1 MSMPAARSTTLG
13 VNQLKDDAV
22 KTSIEP
28 LACVLPDQRSVER
41 TELGDDLLL
50 EETRRSWFLEG
61 ICTAIQ
67 SPWGHGDYRRYS
79 NKPGK
84 WLDRFY
90 SGLSCEEA
98 LFNQFGEQTQHECV
112 MLAPAGGPPIRQ
124 IQVPRGA
131 TNA

>member
-1 MSMPAARSTTLG
+1 
-13 VNQLKDDAV
+13 LKDDAV

-41 TELGDDLLL
+41 TKLGDDLLL
-50 EETRRSWFLEG
+50 EETRRTTGFRSWFLE
-61 ICTAIQ
+61 
-67 SPWGHGDYRRYS
+67 GDYRRYS

-112 MLAPAGGPPIRQ
+112 MLAPTGGPPIRQ
-124 IQVPRGA
+124 IQAPKGA